1 MMIFILSLCRALR
14 AGESLA
20 DPAIWKQRQLRL
32 NALLPIIYLL
42 AHYLPIDLS
51 ADDVDAVATGIGMI
65 GGALV
70 NGYLIVA
77 TTDKIGFGGSRDKS

>member
-32 NALLPIIYLL
+32 NALLPIIYYWLTL
-42 AHYLPIDLS
+42 YRSIYRPTMLMLS
-51 ADDVDAVATGIGMI
+51 RPVSA
-65 GGALV
+65 
-70 NGYLIVA
+70 
-77 TTDKIGFGGSRDKS
+77 